1 MKNMKERYLL
11 VIDVQNDFVNGSL
24 GSDDAQAVLGNIIN
38 KVKNFDGMV
47 TFTRDT
53 HQTDYLSTQE
63 GKYLPVEH
71 CIEGT
76 EGWELVDE
84 LKKYAGEHGSIIYD
98 KPSFGNMNLA
108 SDIKSLYKQN
118 RLESVE
124 IIGLDTDIC
133 VVSNALIIK
142 AAVPEL
148 PIYVDPSCCAGS
160 SRERH
165 DAAIEVMKSCQIL
178 MR

>member
-24 GSDDAQAVLGNIIN
+24 GSDDAQAVLGNIIS
-38 KVKNFDGMV
+38 KVENFDGMV

-76 EGWELVDE
+76 EGWELADE
-84 LKKYAGEHGSIIYD
+84 LKEYAGEHGSIIYD

-108 SDIKSLYKQN
+108 SDIKSLYKLN

-148 PIYVDPSCCAGS
+148 PIYVDTSCCAGS
-160 SRERH
+160 TRERH